1 MRLLL
6 RVSLLLM
13 SLFTSHQVWAHA
25 KPQAQ
30 SPLANAQLNE
40 AKEIRLQFSETLEP
54 AFCTVQLFNENG
66 VKINLAKPTI
76 DDKTLFVALPALIKG
91 RYSVKWSVVSVDGH
105 RTKSSYHF
113 FIK

>member
-6 RVSLLLM
+6 RVSFLSM
-13 SLFTSHQVWAHA
+13 SLITSHHVLAHA

-30 SPLANAQLNE
+30 SPLANAQLSE
-40 AKEIRLQFSETLEP
+40 AKEIRLQFSETLEA
-54 AFCTVQLFNENG
+54 AFCTVQLFNEQG
-66 VKINLAKPTI
+66 AKVLLTKPTI
-76 DDKTLFVALPALIKG
+76 EDKTLFVALPALSKG
-91 RYSVKWSVVSVDGH
+91 RYHVKWSVVSVDGH

>member
-6 RVSLLLM
+6 NISLLLM
-13 SLFTSHQVWAHA
+13 SLLTSNQVLAHA
-25 KPQAQ
+25 KPQTQ
-30 SPLANAQLNE
+30 SPLANAQLSE
-40 AKEIRLQFSETLEP
+40 AKEIHLQFSETLEP

-66 VKINLAKPTI
+66 EKITLAKPTI
-76 DDKTLFVALPALIKG
+76 EDKTLFVALPALTKG